1 MKTLIVFSSKY
12 GTVERCAKLIAEKL
26 GDAVLENLRN
36 NSDIK
41 ISDFDTV
48 IIGGSIYSGKIR
60 DEIKEFCT
68 KQHKELIKKRLG
80 LFICNM
86 GNGEKELL
94 ESYPA
99 KLLEHALVKLPF
111 GGELNFEKMNA
122 DDKKIIKSQM
132 NIDRTVVKILNE
144 NIKRFYETIKTV

>member
-80 LFICNM
+80 LFT
-86 GNGEKELL
+86 
-94 ESYPA
+94 
-99 KLLEHALVKLPF
+99 
-111 GGELNFEKMNA
+111 GGARYWRISF
-122 DDKKIIKSQM
+122 S
-132 NIDRTVVKILNE
+132 
-144 NIKRFYETIKTV
+144 